1 MKSLY
6 ESILDDED
14 ILTSKVNRIVTNPF
28 LTLKSLRGK
37 DLAKYKDEIISILEA
52 FPLPKS
58 PKLKNA
64 NYVCEIDNHTYEI
77 GVGDREKIDVID
89 GNKKNFNKI
98 LNINMDPAHP
108 AHSLFADD
116 RDIIRDIIII
126 YFDEQYFHTNSL
138 RSYAKKYGLKSY
150 YGIGN
155 YNYLYI

>member
-14 ILTSKVNRIVTNPF
+14 VLTSKVNRIVSNPF
-28 LTLKSLRGK
+28 LALKSLRGK

-64 NYVCEIDNHTYEI
+64 NYVCEIDNYTYEI
-77 GVGDREKIDVID
+77 DDANGKKINVID
-89 GNKKNFNKI
+89 GNEKYFNTI
-98 LNINMDPAHP
+98 LDVQMDP
-108 AHSLFADD
+108 AHSLFVDD
-116 RDIIRDIIII
+116 RDIIII
-126 YFDEQYFHTNSL
+126 YFEEGYFHTNSL

-150 YGIGN
+150 YGIGHSH